1 MRLSMLY
8 DVSGV
13 LGALS
18 MLPRVWKR
26 RELRLRPAWRARP
39 TSWTAL
45 RKIAAS
51 AHGPAQMH
59 GQDSGA
65 LLSHT
70 AETTFEQL
78 EEVLAEELGFDSS
91 NLLHRLCGPPSIPC
105 CSWRW
110 WQVEQLLVEQDEAE
124 LLARLSSSLL
134 SSSSASRSSWR
145 RSWPGCAGWSRRTS
159 SVSRGRGS
167 GLILD
172 ALLRSCSSSSM
183 RFEGRSPHTA
193 GGRAVHAELAG
204 LTGWRSRWAEGCR
217 RGRRTGEGWGRG

>member
-159 SVSRGRGS
+159 SVSRLVAPHLLGEPTRFHLRLLHEVGLKRCEVVVQSLHRRRHLTRMLQLGEQIVDRNGKVGRGQ
-167 GLILD
+167 
-172 ALLRSCSSSSM
+172 
-183 RFEGRSPHTA
+183 
-193 GGRAVHAELAG
+193 
-204 LTGWRSRWAEGCR
+204 
-217 RGRRTGEGWGRG
+217 